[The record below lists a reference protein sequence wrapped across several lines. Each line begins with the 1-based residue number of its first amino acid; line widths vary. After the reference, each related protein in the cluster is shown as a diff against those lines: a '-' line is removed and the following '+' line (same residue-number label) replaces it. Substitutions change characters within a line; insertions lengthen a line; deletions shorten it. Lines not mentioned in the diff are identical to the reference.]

1 MRATAQELV
10 LASAKKT
17 MEEAV
22 FGVGEGGVGGGNA
35 AASAVVGMVAPRRP
49 LASCR
54 LGDSGAA
61 ADRTEPLDPRV
72 RVYRTG
78 CFFGSK

>member
-1 MRATAQELV
+1 MRVTAQELV
-10 LASAKKT
+10 LASVKNT
-17 MEEAV
+17 MKETF

-35 AASAVVGMVAPRRP
+35 AASASAVVGMVALRRP

-61 ADRTEPLDPRV
+61 VDRTARP
-72 RVYRTG
+72 
-78 CFFGSK
+78 

>member
-17 MEEAV
+17 MEETV
-22 FGVGEGGVGGGNA
+22 FWVGEGGVGGGNA
-35 AASAVVGMVAPRRP
+35 AASVVVG
-49 LASCR
+49 CR

-61 ADRTEPLDPRV
+61 ADRTARP
-72 RVYRTG
+72 
-78 CFFGSK
+78 

>member
-1 MRATAQELV
+1 MRVIAQELV
-10 LASAKKT
+10 LASAKNT
-17 MEEAV
+17 MEETV

-35 AASAVVGMVAPRRP
+35 AASASAVVGMVVPRRP

-61 ADRTEPLDPRV
+61 ADRTARP
-72 RVYRTG
+72 
-78 CFFGSK
+78 